1 MKLSIMIMT
10 VLFCALIV
18 GCEEN
23 IHKNPDD
30 HLINSQLIRSYNDI
44 AIQNAI
50 VSQHTLFPYH
60 FVANGAELNELGQR
74 DLAALMSHFIKYP
87 GHLNIRRGKTAAAL
101 YEARVNMVH
110 EKLLE
115 AGIDKKRISISDGM
129 PGGSGITSER
139 MLVILEQ
146 EPQGAS
152 TSTSSSSSSSSS
164 YTSGMK

>member
-1 MKLSIMIMT
+1 MKLNVTIMT
-10 VLFCALIV
+10 VLFCVLIV

-23 IHKNPDD
+23 MQKNPDNR
-30 HLINSQLIRSYNDI
+30 LINSQLIKSYNDI
-44 AIQNAI
+44 AIQNAV

-60 FVANGAELNELGQR
+60 FVMNGAELNELGQR
-74 DLAALMSHFIKYP
+74 DLAALTSHFIKYP

-115 AGIDKKRISISDGM
+115 AGIDMKRVSISDDM

-146 EPQGAS
+146 APESVS
-152 TSTSSSSSSSSS
+152 TSTSKSSSSSS
-164 YTSGMK
+164 YSTGMK

>member
-1 MKLSIMIMT
+1 MKLNLMIIA
-10 VLFCALIV
+10 VLFCILII
-18 GCEEN
+18 GCQDNAPREPNERV
-23 IHKNPDD
+23 
-30 HLINSQLIRSYNDI
+30 INSQLVRSYNDM

-74 DLAALMSHFIKYP
+74 DLAALISHFIKYP
-87 GHLNIRRGKTAAAL
+87 GHLNIRRSKTAADL
-101 YEARVNMVH
+101 YEARINMVH

-115 AGIDKKRISISDGM
+115 AGIDMKRISISDGM

-146 EPQGAS
+146 EPEGAS

-164 YTSGMK
+164 YSAGMK

>member
-1 MKLSIMIMT
+1 MKLNVTIMT
-10 VLFCALIV
+10 VLFFLLIV
-18 GCEEN
+18 GCREN
-23 IHKNPDD
+23 VQKNPDNS
-30 HLINSQLIRSYNDI
+30 LINGQLIKSYNDI
-44 AIQNAI
+44 AMQNAI

-60 FVANGAELNELGQR
+60 FVADGAELNELGQR
-74 DLAALMSHFIKYP
+74 DLAALTSHFIKYP

-115 AGIDKKRISISDGM
+115 AGIDTKRISISDDM

-146 EPQGAS
+146 EPKGGS
-152 TSTSSSSSSSSS
+152 TSTSSSSSSYS
-164 YTSGMK
+164 SGMK

>member
-1 MKLSIMIMT
+1 MKLSTIIIT
-10 VLFCALIV
+10 VLLCVLIV

-23 IHKNPDD
+23 VQKKPDNR
-30 HLINSQLIRSYNDI
+30 LINSQLIKSYNDI

-60 FVANGAELNELGQR
+60 FVADGAELNELGLR
-74 DLAALMSHFIKYP
+74 DLAALTSHFIKYP

-115 AGIDKKRISISDGM
+115 AGIDMKRISISDDM

-139 MLVILEQ
+139 MLVILAQ
-146 EPQGAS
+146 ESQGVS
-152 TSTSSSSSSSSS
+152 TSTSSSSSSYSA
-164 YTSGMK
+164 GMR

>member
-1 MKLSIMIMT
+1 MKLSTIMMT
-10 VLFCALIV
+10 VLFCVLIV
-18 GCEEN
+18 GCQEN
-23 IHKNPDD
+23 VQKKPDNS
-30 HLINSQLIRSYNDI
+30 LINSRLIKSYNDI

-60 FVANGAELNELGQR
+60 FVADGAELNELGQR
-74 DLAALMSHFIKYP
+74 DLAALTSHFIKYP

-115 AGIDKKRISISDGM
+115 AGIDTKRINISDDM

-146 EPQGAS
+146 EPKHVS
-152 TSTSSSSSSSSS
+152 TSTSGSSSS
-164 YTSGMK
+164 YSIGMK